1 MGILVGLGLSG
12 GSEVW
17 NWRTRKRKWQG
28 WKRDMAREGGRE
40 GGQNPKPFAQW
51 ASKLAEL
58 GGPDYSNIHDTS
70 QAELIYAPLPFTYI
84 LIQH

>member
-1 MGILVGLGLSG
+1 LELEDKEEKVARVEERHGKG
-12 GSEVW
+12 G
-17 NWRTRKRKWQG
+17 
-28 WKRDMAREGGRE
+28 REGGRE

-58 GGPDYSNIHDTS
+58 GGPDYSNIYDTS